1 MECTICY
8 EKFFTPTTKE
18 EFKQIHHEIVKTN
31 DEQKILR
38 FYDLVITPYHN
49 TTYKCST
56 QNCGSIICAEC
67 YTKITCNGKD
77 IYDMDIDDMPSKYDT
92 FICPY
97 CRNIDWK
104 MYMDNVLDELQYKVL
119 GEEAIKLIEERRFPE
134 FKNKS

>member
-1 MECTICY
+1 MECSICY

-18 EFKQIHHEIVKTN
+18 ELKQIYNEIVKTN
-31 DEQKILR
+31 DVKEFMK
-38 FYDLVITPYHN
+38 FDSLVITPNHN

-56 QNCGSIICAEC
+56 QNCHAIICAEC

-77 IYDMDIDDMPSKYDT
+77 FDDIDIDDIPSKYDT

-104 MYMDNVLDELQYKVL
+104 IYMDKVLDDLQYKVL
-119 GEEAIKLIEERRFPE
+119 GKEAIKLITERRFPE
-134 FKNKS
+134 FKDKG